1 MFPTQFSHYRIL
13 SKIGAGGMGEV
24 YLAEDTRLKRRVA
37 LKVLPQKFT
46 EDRERLRRFEQEAQ
60 AASRLNHPNVMTIY
74 EIGEVDG
81 TRFIATEFIEGQT
94 LRERLRQGRIPLSET
109 LSLAVQLAAALTA
122 MHSAN
127 IAHRDLKPENIM
139 LRTDGYLKVL
149 DFGLAKLTETELFN
163 SADPNATQAE
173 TAPLQEA
180 GDTFASF
187 LKTSPNAAQ
196 TTPGM
201 ILGTL
206 RYMSP
211 EQARGQ
217 AVDARTDLFSLGVI
231 LYEML
236 AGRLPFDGPTTG
248 DILVALLD
256 RTPQPLARYA
266 PETSPE
272 LQGVINRL
280 LAKDCADRYQTAD
293 ELHHDL
299 KRLQQGQPLSDS
311 RNDWLSIALNQ
322 AGNTNPSAS
331 GASASRQ
338 ASSPSGSPSRTFDS
352 LAVLPFANVS
362 GKDEAAY
369 LSEGIPE
376 SLIFN
381 LARLPQLRVIAYSTV
396 QRYPRALHG
405 QQQDPLAIGR
415 ELGVRAVLVGRLHQF
430 SDKLVIKVELVN
442 TADGTQ
448 IWGEQYQRPLAD
460 ILALEQELTEEL
472 CRNLKLRL
480 NDSQQEHLQRRATV
494 NAEAYQAYLQGRFH
508 WHQRNARAMK
518 LAIAAFQRAL
528 TLDPE
533 FALAFVG
540 FADCLII
547 VGSYGAAPPLMV
559 MPQAKQALLRALQLN
574 ESLAEAHASLGAIYG
589 WFEWDWA
596 ASERE
601 FQRALQLNPTYATAS
616 HWYASIL
623 LSALAR
629 HDEARRYQWQAH
641 RQEPLAFVFQANLG
655 WIEYQARN
663 YAEAARH
670 CERVLELDPTY
681 VHARFYL
688 GLIYAQLGRFDEAIA
703 VLQRAYELAGEGDVL
718 LGALGY
724 VYARAGQ
731 REQAAA
737 LVAEL
742 MPRLAE
748 GKSSYLYLAQI
759 YAGLG
764 ETESALQAIEGA
776 LEERC
781 CYIIHLKTEPMF
793 DGLRSDA
800 RFKEL
805 LRKVGLPA

>member
-1 MFPTQFSHYRIL
+1 MFPTQLSHYRIL
-13 SKIGAGGMGEV
+13 SKLGAGGMGEV

-37 LKVLPQKFT
+37 LKVLPHKFT
-46 EDRERLRRFEQEAQ
+46 QDKDRLRRFEQEAH

-74 EIGEVDG
+74 EIGEADG
-81 TRFIATEFIEGQT
+81 LRFIATEFIEGQT
-94 LRERLRQGRIPLSET
+94 LRERLRQGRIPLNEA
-109 LSLAVQLAAALTA
+109 LPLATQLAAALTA
-122 MHSAN
+122 MHSAA

-149 DFGLAKLTETELFN
+149 DFGLAKLTETEFLT
-163 SADPNATQAE
+163 DPNATHAE
-173 TAPLQEA
+173 STE
-180 GDTFASF
+180 DNETFASF

-211 EQARGQ
+211 EQARG
-217 AVDARTDLFSLGVI
+217 AVVDARTDLFSLGVI

-248 DILVALLD
+248 DILVSLLD

-266 PETSPE
+266 PETSAE
-272 LQGVINRL
+272 LQGVISRL
-280 LAKDCADRYQTAD
+280 LAKDCVDRYQTAD

-311 RNDWLSIALNQ
+311 RTDWLILALNPSENSP
-322 AGNTNPSAS
+322 ATNPFGS
-331 GASASRQ
+331 SASRQ
-338 ASSPSGSPSRTFDS
+338 SSSPSDSRARTFDS
-352 LAVLPFANVS
+352 LAVLPFVNVS
-362 GKDEAAY
+362 GKEDAAY

-381 LARLPQLRVIAYSTV
+381 LARLPQLRVLAYSTV
-396 QRYPRALHG
+396 QRYRGA
-405 QQQDPLAIGR
+405 QQDALEIGR
-415 ELGVRAVLVGRLHQF
+415 ELGVRAVFAGRLHQF
-430 SDKLVIKVELVN
+430 GDTLVVKAELVN
-442 TADGTQ
+442 TADGSQ

-480 NDSQQEHLQRRATV
+480 NESQQEHLRRRAPVFQT
-494 NAEAYQAYLQGRFH
+494 NKPEAYQAYLQGRFH
-508 WHQRNARAMK
+508 WHQRNAHAMK
-518 LAIAAFQRAL
+518 QAVAAFQRAL

-533 FALAFVG
+533 FAPAFVG

-547 VGSYGAAPPLMV
+547 VASYGAAPPVMA
-559 MPQAKQALLRALQLN
+559 MPQAKQALLRALHLD
-574 ESLAEAHASLGAIYG
+574 ESLAEAHASLAAIYG
-589 WFEWDWA
+589 WYEWDWA

-601 FQRALQLNPTYATAS
+601 FQRALQLNANYATAS

-629 HDEARRYQWQAH
+629 HDEARHYQQQAH
-641 RQEPLAFVFQANLG
+641 RLEPLAFVFQANLG
-655 WIEYQARN
+655 WVEYQARN
-663 YAEAARH
+663 YAVAAGH
-670 CERVLELDPTY
+670 CERVLELDPNY

-688 GLIYAQLGRFDEAIA
+688 GLIYAQQGRYDEAVA
-703 VLQRAYELAGEGDVL
+703 VLQRAYELSGEGDVL

-724 VYARAGQ
+724 VYGRAGQ

-737 LVAEL
+737 LVSQI

-748 GKSSYLYLAQI
+748 GKSSYFFLALI

-764 ETESALQAIEGA
+764 ETESALQALEGA
-776 LEERC
+776 IEERC
-781 CYIIHLKTEPMF
+781 SYLIHLATEPIF
-793 DGLRSDA
+793 DGLRTDP
-800 RFKEL
+800 RFGEL
-805 LRKVGLPA
+805 LGTIGLPA